1 MSRYLDLLIER
12 YPVLGSIKEDIA
24 SSYRLIESTYASGG
38 KLLIGG
44 NGGSCAD
51 SEHMVGELMKG
62 FVKKRALSEEF
73 RANVARYDAQIAT
86 TLLDGLEGALPA
98 IAITGHTAL
107 TTAFANDVDPS
118 LSFAQ
123 QVYGYG
129 RATDTLLCIS
139 TSGNAKNLV
148 YAAVTAKAKDM
159 KVILLSGKD
168 GGRLRALAD
177 VSIIVPSD
185 QTHQIQELH
194 LPIYHT
200 LCLMLEDRFF

>member
-73 RANVARYDAQIAT
+73 RVNVARYDAQIAN
-86 TLLDGLEGALPA
+86 TLLNGLEGALPA

-139 TSGNAKNLV
+139 TSGNARNLV

-168 GGRLRALAD
+168 GGRLKPLAD
-177 VSIIVPSD
+177 AAIIVPSD

>member
-24 SSYRLIESTYASGG
+24 SSYRLIESTYANGG